1 MSCLSEDFHKA
12 VHYGKKILN
21 AKESISLTEQKIVD
35 ADKDVSSEL
44 EQWKDLPLWNKAY
57 NIYDLML
64 NGDGKSG
71 LKAIVAQCLA
81 SILRW
86 KISKVPDGIK
96 QDKMFDL
103 DLYGYKIDE
112 EKKAKLKAKIE
123 KDPYIGYIANA
134 IKYAAGEAV

>member
-12 VHYGKKILN
+12 IHYGKKILN

-35 ADKDVSSEL
+35 ANKDVSLES

-71 LKAIVAQCLA
+71 LKAIVTQCLA

-112 EKKAKLKAKIE
+112 EKKAKLKAEIE
-123 KDPYIGYIANA
+123 KDSYIGYIANA
-134 IKYAAGEAV
+134 IKYAAGETI